1 VTTATKVAIPQSPD
15 ELAEI
20 LNDAKRLKEIF
31 ADKDATKEFFNAYS
45 RNVMNKDHEFAAQL
59 REQVQIGMAEFL
71 KANGGRNGP
80 PVGLSPDGHPTLNG
94 RDFRKVSTGRGAAYN
109 KLAPGARKGA
119 DEVFE
124 SSAEFFQAIWPRM
137 NSVLKN
143 RKDLGVKL
151 DRFNDIQ
158 TEIRNSFGS
167 EVPADGGYL
176 IPETLRTDILQLA
189 LETSIVRRLATVI
202 PMETL
207 RVPIPMID
215 DTSHVSSVFGGIVF
229 YWTEEGAALTE
240 SQASFG
246 RVVLDAKKL
255 TGFASV
261 PNELLA
267 DATAFSAFFDM
278 NFPRALAWYED
289 LAFMTATG
297 VGEPLGFLNA
307 PAVVSVA
314 SGGVRTASTALTLAN
329 FAKMYASMLPSSLGS
344 AVWICSID
352 VFPALAA
359 ITQSAPGVW
368 MGGWTANNMS
378 QTPPV
383 SIFGR
388 PVYFTEKV
396 PKLGT
401 LGDIN
406 FVDLAYYLIGDRQVM
421 QAMSSEHYQFQNDKT
436 AFRIIERLDGRPW
449 LQSSITPHN
458 NSAALSPFVNLA
470 TAS

>member
-1 VTTATKVAIPQSPD
+1 MTMTIPQSPD

-20 LNDAKRLKEIF
+20 LNDAAKF
-31 ADKDATKEFFNAYS
+31 KDVFSDPDTTKEFLDSYS
-45 RNVMNKDHEFAAQL
+45 RNVHNKDHEFAAQL
-59 REQVQIGMAEFL
+59 REQVQMGMADFL

-80 PVGLSPDGHPTLNG
+80 PVGLSPEGAPTLNG
-94 RDFRKVSTGRGAAYN
+94 KDFRKVSTGRGGAYN
-109 KLAPGARKGA
+109 KLAVGARKGI
-119 DEVFE
+119 DEVFGN
-124 SSAEFFQAIWPRM
+124 SAEFFQAIWPRM
-137 NSVLKN
+137 NAVLPN
-143 RKDLGVKL
+143 RRDLSTKL
-151 DRFNDIQ
+151 DRYNDIQ
-158 TEIRNSFGS
+158 TDIRNSFGS
-167 EVPADGGYL
+167 EVPADGGFL
-176 IPETLRTDILQLA
+176 IPETLRADIMQLA
-189 LETSIVRRLATVI
+189 IETSIVRSRATVI
-202 PMETL
+202 PMSSL

-215 DTSHVSSVFGGIVF
+215 DTSHVSSLFGGIVF

-267 DATAFSAFFDM
+267 DATAFSAFFDQ
-278 NFPRALAWYED
+278 NFPRALTWFED
-289 LAFMTATG
+289 LAFMTSTG

-307 PAVVSVA
+307 PAMVA
-314 SGGVRTASTALTLAN
+314 VGAGGARTTAVTLAN
-329 FAKMYASMLPSSLGS
+329 FANMYARMLPSSLGN

-378 QTPPV
+378 QAPPI

-406 FVDLAYYLIGDRQVM
+406 FVDLSYYLIGDRQIM

-436 AFRIIERLDGRPW
+436 AFRLIERLDGRPW
-449 LQSSITPHN
+449 LQSAITPHN
-458 NSAALSPFVNLA
+458 NSASLSAFVQLA
-470 TAS
+470 TS